1 MDKHK
6 TINREQKFKKE
17 SQSSLERDSTVIFSL
32 FYYPKTTPRCLG
44 SLEKH
49 FALKQNWT
57 AIPETGFKEGS
68 DNFLPLRTTCEAAG
82 ICVGNVLALA
92 SS

>member
-32 FYYPKTTPRCLG
+32 FQDHPAVPGIFGKTFCT
-44 SLEKH
+44 
-49 FALKQNWT
+49 
-57 AIPETGFKEGS
+57 ETKL
-68 DNFLPLRTTCEAAG
+68 DCYT
-82 ICVGNVLALA
+82 GNRFQGR
-92 SS
+92 